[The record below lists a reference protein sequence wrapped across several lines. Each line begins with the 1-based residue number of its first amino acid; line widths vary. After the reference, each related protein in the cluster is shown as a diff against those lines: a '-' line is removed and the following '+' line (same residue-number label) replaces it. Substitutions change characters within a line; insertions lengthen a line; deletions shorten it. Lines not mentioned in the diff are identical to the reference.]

1 MKDIPVA
8 VVGSGMS
15 GGAVAAAL
23 ARAGVPAAVL
33 EAGPDRGRGHV
44 AAKPESAALADPE
57 ADETFAPFFAPAP
70 GPHYDRR
77 CGLRR
82 RVGGRSLY
90 WRGISLPIEPYAL
103 ADWPAAVRG
112 RLGEP
117 GGSGLYGEVW
127 EELERWT
134 GRALLTPLDDRESA
148 LLDTVRSR
156 GYGDATV
163 TPRAVRVLGDGP
175 SGESA
180 WEAYSP
186 VGGLPAASVRDRWPV
201 EDLVPAPDGTVE
213 VRVAG
218 GAESVRARAVVLCA
232 GTVHNARL
240 LAGAGRRAGVAVP
253 DTFAIVDH
261 LVRGWVA
268 AVPGDGPVDASVLAV
283 RDAGARSNVMVEA
296 TATDGVRLLDV
307 WAMGEQLPS
316 PESRFGFDGEGQR
329 PHRTAGHSV
338 ADREVLERQ
347 RELLRALADAL
358 GVAGGADLGAARDW
372 PDFDTAV
379 SRARRSPGRAV
390 PYGCPLGSLDHES
403 CSVPLGGPLVDDT
416 GRVRG
421 LGPLYVAGP
430 SVFPRAGAANPS
442 LTTLALSRYVAE
454 NVLREL

>member
-15 GGAVAAAL
+15 GSAVAAEL
-23 ARAGVPAAVL
+23 ARGGVPAVVL
-33 EAGPDRGRGHV
+33 EAGPDSGRSHV
-44 AAKPESAALADPE
+44 AAKPDSAGLADPGVD
-57 ADETFAPFFAPAP
+57 ADFEPFFASAS

-90 WRGISLPIEPYAL
+90 WRGICLPIEPYAL
-103 ADWPAAVRG
+103 ADWPAAVRE

-117 GGSGLYGEVW
+117 DGTGLYGQVG

-134 GRALLTPLDDRESA
+134 GRALLTPLDERESA
-148 LLDTVRSR
+148 LLDTVRGR

-163 TPRAVRVLGDGP
+163 TPRAVRVLGDDP
-175 SGESA
+175 RGESL

-186 VGGLPAASVRDRWPV
+186 VGGVPAAFVRDRWPV
-201 EDLVPAPDGTVE
+201 QDLVPAPDGTVE
-213 VRVAG
+213 VRATG
-218 GAESVRARAVVLCA
+218 GAESIRARAVVLCA

-240 LAGAGRRAGVAVP
+240 LTRAGRRAGVAVP
-253 DTFAIVDH
+253 DTFAVVDH

-283 RDAGARSNVMVEA
+283 RDAGARSNVMVETTGTNGA
-296 TATDGVRLLDV
+296 RLLDV
-307 WAMGEQLPS
+307 WAMGEQRPTS
-316 PESRFGFDGEGQR
+316 ASQFGFDEEGR
-329 PHRTAGHSV
+329 AHYTAGHS
-338 ADREVLERQ
+338 ADDREVLGHQ

-358 GVAGGADLGAARDW
+358 GVAGGADLAAAEDW
-372 PDFDTAV
+372 LDFDTAV
-379 SRARRSPGRAV
+379 ARAQRSPGRAV
-390 PYGCPLGSLDHES
+390 PYGCPLGSLDHEA
-403 CSVPLGGPLVDDT
+403 CSLPLGGPVVEGT
-416 GRVRG
+416 GRVRD
-421 LGPLYVAGP
+421 LGPVYVAGP

-442 LTTLALSRYVAE
+442 LTTLALSRYVVE

>member
-15 GGAVAAAL
+15 GGAVAAEL
-23 ARAGVPAAVL
+23 ARSGVPVIVL
-33 EAGPDRGRGHV
+33 EAGPDSGRSHV
-44 AAKPESAALADPE
+44 AAKPESAVLADPG
-57 ADETFAPFFAPAP
+57 ADADFAPFFAPAP

-90 WRGISLPIEPYAL
+90 WRGICLPIEPYAL
-103 ADWPAAVRG
+103 TDWPAAVRQ

-117 GGSGLYGEVW
+117 GGTGLYGQVW

-163 TPRAVRVLGDGP
+163 TPRSVRVLGDDP
-175 SGESA
+175 RGEFS

-186 VGGLPAASVRDRWPV
+186 VGGVPAASVRDRWPV

-213 VRVAG
+213 VRAAG

-240 LAGAGRRAGVAVP
+240 LARAGHRAGVAVP
-253 DTFAIVDH
+253 GTYAIVDH

-268 AVPGDGPVDASVLAV
+268 AVPGEGPVDASVLAV
-283 RDAGARSNVMVEA
+283 RDAAARSNVMVEI
-296 TATDGVRLLDV
+296 TGTEGTGLLDV

-316 PESRFGFDGEGQR
+316 PASQFGFDEEGR
-329 PHRTAGHSV
+329 PHCTVGHSV
-338 ADREVLERQ
+338 NDREVLGRQ

-358 GVAGGADLGAARDW
+358 GVAGGADLAAAEDW

-379 SRARRSPGRAV
+379 SRARRSPGRAA
-390 PYGCPLGSLDHES
+390 PYGCRLGSLDHES
-403 CSVPLGGPLVDDT
+403 CSLPLGGPVVDDT